1 MTRPNMTLDK
11 LQDMINDLID
21 HNDNLSYSDCTVL
34 KKMVN
39 TRFEI
44 YQQSH
49 RDTIKQIIQELDKAE
64 NMDDDELRDLI
75 YSIIDDYTGD
85 IKQ

>member
-1 MTRPNMTLDK
+1 MTLDK

-44 YQQSH
+44 YQQSY
-49 RDTIKQIIQELDKAE
+49 RDTIKQILTELDKAE
-64 NMDDDELRDLI
+64 DMDESELRDLI